1 MGKRFVKS
9 LLGIAV
15 LVLFTSPLEMVG
27 QSFKGSLVGGGT
39 TSQIGGDNLSGFTK
53 WGYFAGPSVSYPLKD
68 KLDLTAQILYTKKG
82 SKADND
88 EIGKDKILWEKLTL
102 TYFEVPLF
110 VEYEIQESL
119 FLQGGL
125 SPEYLLSAKTKARGE
140 ITTNLRQYSLNALGG
155 ARYQFTERVS
165 GMARL
170 SVSVIPIDK
179 GPISANLGMGPNSP
193 NDFQNRAANLVI
205 KFGLRYSLGA
215 L

>member
-1 MGKRFVKS
+1 MGKRFVRS

-15 LVLFTSPLEMVG
+15 LVLFASPLEMVG

-88 EIGKDKILWEKLTL
+88 EIAKGKGLWEKLTL

-125 SPEYLLSAKTKARGE
+125 SPEYLLSAKTKAQGDIE
-140 ITTNLRQYSLNALGG
+140 TNLRQYSLNALGG

-170 SVSVIPIDK
+170 NVSVIPIDK